1 MTAANKR
8 YTDGVV
14 DLINARAKL
23 AKTGTGLKLSELFTN
38 LSRNRTSQTKYSEMG
53 SEPNPE
59 LLQRLQDEERELL
72 NLISTYPGYRQ
83 FQTGISVAGIREKLA
98 ENQKAT

>member
-1 MTAANKR
+1 
-8 YTDGVV
+8 
-14 DLINARAKL
+14 
-23 AKTGTGLKLSELFTN
+23 
-38 LSRNRTSQTKYSEMG
+38 MG

-83 FQTGISVAGIREKLA
+83 FQTGISVAGIRENLA
-98 ENQKAT
+98 ENQNAT